1 MGFFSRKKNNDD
13 IKASEKIIFEQINDN
28 DEEAASLVDKLKEG
42 LPIVINLER
51 LEFQSANKMLAFF
64 SGACYALGG
73 KSFKLNETS
82 YLFVRNDELEDG
94 SIYEFINSL

>member
-1 MGFFSRKKNNDD
+1 
-13 IKASEKIIFEQINDN
+13 
-28 DEEAASLVDKLKEG
+28 
-42 LPIVINLER
+42 
-51 LEFQSANKMLAFF
+51 MLAFF